1 MSQRISR
8 TLVTMAL
15 LLSLRLGYG
24 VVVSPLVNPP
34 ASRAGINSARPSGT
48 SEGSSSDSENNAPSS
63 MPQQRRDLL
72 DVAAESLPHAPWSA
86 QARYALR
93 SSNAYIFT
101 EDWEKEENSNRVRF
115 EPFAIVYRAP
125 DAPAD
130 DPPLTIVCD
139 AAVLEFAE
147 KFDIRN
153 PRPGRVVGG
162 SLLGPVAIRG
172 PNGLAANTHNFS
184 FSEASQR
191 AWSDHEIDFTWGGHR
206 GRAQGIELDLIPQV
220 GKLDE
225 DKPAIAG
232 IRTLRLVSGV
242 HLQLQPGAEDR
253 RQAKSTPTPKPGKQ
267 RAPVSISC
275 TGNFEYKLEVQV
287 AVFHKNVEVV
297 QPTSETQSDRLS
309 TDTLTLEFVRD
320 QPDPQV
326 AADAAPTEET
336 GVSAPNAPSAASRT
350 GPAGGDFSNL
360 KFRWLRASGPK
371 TIITSD
377 RSELKAT
384 LQELTYDEPARE
396 VTLKG
401 TSPVRV
407 EQKNHRLQSTEI
419 AVTLD
424 REGDVETAHCRGN
437 GRLVRYTGRL
447 PKSEDE
453 PLPRIDFAAKWEGDL
468 RFEPRTDQPGS
479 TIDLQQRVVLTRP
492 GGMRLLAERV
502 RIWLSEEAAAS
513 DGPQPRRRRG
523 EFNDDG
529 RTRPERML
537 ALRQVEL
544 KSPQLVGATERL
556 EIWFQPGRLGPP
568 PAGPESLEPDV
579 TQLSPRA
586 APLANSPLRRVAL
599 RDTDQAP
606 VIQAPGVQAA
616 ANNNR
621 PLPAG
626 IKPAPPP
633 GSIRRD
639 PIASPPRPPVAD
651 QPVDNP
657 VALESSAD
665 QPSDS
670 GKGSGNGSGK
680 VQSPILVSA
689 DVIRVQMLLDADDAE
704 VERIRT
710 EGHVHVTQNHGPGQI
725 PLDVKGDQLQ
735 VWNYTEERQ
744 VLRVQ
749 GKPAHVHDRGLQLEG
764 DDIRFDRGA
773 NQAAIQGKG
782 VLRMPVR
789 NGIDGKKLPDSQLVD
804 IFWQEKMEFDGQTAR
819 FFSGV
824 KTQLNGT
831 ELACEEMQV
840 RLTRR
845 VSFIEDNAEREPELE
860 TVLCRDR
867 VNIKSAEYQDNKLQS
882 VRLATGQEF
891 QFEQATGD
899 LSSNGPGILTFWTR
913 NTNRPEKKG
922 RPGAGSRNP
931 IAQGNSPWNFT
942 QVTYSGRMK
951 GNAEKRRSQFFD
963 RVRVVYGPVNTPTE
977 QLEIDRL
984 PEQAGSLRCE
994 ELTVTQVVAP
1004 RDKSEHVTVLGRGNC
1019 EIEGRMKEGYFSAL
1033 AYSVSFDQSK
1043 GMYVLAGDGR
1053 RDAELSRESQ
1063 PGASQPAVQKAK
1075 RFEFFP
1081 ERNELNVIEASSAT
1095 GGT

>member
-1 MSQRISR
+1 MSV
-8 TLVTMAL
+8 LLAL
-15 LLSLRLGYG
+15 RVGYG
-24 VVVSPLVNPP
+24 LVVSPLVNPP
-34 ASRAGINSARPSGT
+34 ASRAGINASPSSGQSDGST
-48 SEGSSSDSENNAPSS
+48 TGSEEAPATS

-101 EDWEKEENSNRVRF
+101 EEWEKEENSNRVRF
-115 EPFAIVYRAP
+115 EPFAIVYRTP

-139 AAVLEFAE
+139 TAVLEFAE

-184 FSEASQR
+184 FSESAQR
-191 AWSDHEIDFTWGGHR
+191 AWSDHEIDFTWGGHS

-232 IRTLRLVSGV
+232 IRTLRLVSNV
-242 HLQLQPGAEDR
+242 HLTLQPGAEDR
-253 RQAKSTPTPKPGKQ
+253 RKANQPQPSGKP
-267 RAPVSISC
+267 RAPVRITC

-287 AVFHKNVEVV
+287 AVFHKNVEVI

-320 QPDPQV
+320 KNEAQV
-326 AADAAPTEET
+326 ATDAPATDVDPTAPPADNPR
-336 GVSAPNAPSAASRT
+336 PS
-350 GPAGGDFSNL
+350 PAGGGFSDL

-371 TIITSD
+371 TVVSSD

-424 REGDVETAHCRGN
+424 EEGDVETAHCRGN

-468 RFEPRTDQPGS
+468 RLEPRTDQPGS

-502 RIWLSEEAAAS
+502 RIWLAEEASSS
-513 DGPQPRRRRG
+513 DTPAPRRRRG

-579 TQLSPRA
+579 TQLTPRA
-586 APLANSPLRRVAL
+586 TPLANSPLRRVAL
-599 RDTDQAP
+599 RDPD
-606 VIQAPGVQAA
+606 QAPGVQAA
-616 ANNNR
+616 ANNR
-621 PLPAG
+621 PVPAG
-626 IKPAPPP
+626 PKPGNPP
-633 GSIRRD
+633 GSPR
-639 PIASPPRPPVAD
+639 AAQPRPAANPAADGPAALDPLPGPEAEPVK
-651 QPVDNP
+651 
-657 VALESSAD
+657 
-665 QPSDS
+665 
-670 GKGSGNGSGK
+670 GKT
-680 VQSPILVSA
+680 QSPILVSA

-725 PLDVKGDQLQ
+725 PLDVKGEQLH

-773 NQAAIQGKG
+773 NQASVQGKG

-789 NGIDGKKLPDSQLVD
+789 NGIDGKKLPDAQLVD

-831 ELACEEMQV
+831 ELSCEEMQV

-845 VSFIEDNAEREPELE
+845 VSFIEDNAQREPELE

-882 VRLATGQEF
+882 VRLATGHEF

-899 LSSNGPGILTFWTR
+899 LNSNGPGILTFWTR

-922 RPGAGSRNP
+922 RAGTANRNP

-977 QLEIDRL
+977 QLDVDRL
-984 PEQAGSLRCE
+984 PEQAGTLRCE

-1063 PGASQPAVQKAK
+1063 PGVSQPAVQKAK

-1095 GGT
+1095 GGA

>member
-1 MSQRISR
+1 MSQRIYR

-15 LLSLRLGYG
+15 LLSLRVAYG
-24 VVVSPLVNPP
+24 LVVSPLVNPP
-34 ASRAGINSARPSGT
+34 ASRAGINASPRSGQSGEPGT
-48 SEGSSSDSENNAPSS
+48 DSEEITPPS

-72 DVAAESLPHAPWSA
+72 DVAAECLPHAPWSA

-101 EDWEKEENSNRVRF
+101 EEWEKEENSNRVRF

-125 DAPAD
+125 DAPAE

-139 AAVLEFAE
+139 SAVLEFAE

-162 SLLGPVAIRG
+162 SLLGPVTIRG
-172 PNGLAANTHNFS
+172 PNGLSAHTHNFS

-191 AWSDHEIDFTWGGHR
+191 AWSDHEIDFTWGGHS

-242 HLQLQPGAEDR
+242 HLTLQPGAEDR
-253 RQAKSTPTPKPGKQ
+253 RPKNQPQPTGKT
-267 RAPVSISC
+267 RAPVTVTCS
-275 TGNFEYKLEVQV
+275 GNFEYKLEVLV
-287 AVFHKNVEVV
+287 AVFHKNVEVI

-309 TDTLTLEFVRD
+309 TDTLTLEFVREKEESK
-320 QPDPQV
+320 V
-326 AADAAPTEET
+326 AADTPGADGNPADSP
-336 GVSAPNAPSAASRT
+336 ADKPRT
-350 GPAGGDFSNL
+350 SPAGGGFSDL
-360 KFRWLRASGPK
+360 KFRWLRAAGPK
-371 TIITSD
+371 TVVTSD

-424 REGDVETAHCRGN
+424 EEGDVETAHCRGN

-502 RIWLSEEAAAS
+502 RIWLAEEAASAEA
-513 DGPQPRRRRG
+513 PQPRRRRG
-523 EFNDDG
+523 ELNDDG

-544 KSPQLVGATERL
+544 KSPQMVGATERL

-568 PAGPESLEPDV
+568 PAGPETIEPDV
-579 TQLSPRA
+579 TQQTPRA
-586 APLANSPLRRVAL
+586 KHLANSPLRRVAL
-599 RDTDQAP
+599 RDADL
-606 VIQAPGVQAA
+606 APGVQAA
-616 ANNNR
+616 ANNRPAPARPKPVNPAPSTLAAPQR
-621 PLPAG
+621 ASANPQGAEKPGANGPGDNPAPLDPLPG
-626 IKPAPPP
+626 QEV
-633 GSIRRD
+633 D
-639 PIASPPRPPVAD
+639 P
-651 QPVDNP
+651 
-657 VALESSAD
+657 
-665 QPSDS
+665 
-670 GKGSGNGSGK
+670 GNGK
-680 VQSPILVSA
+680 TQSPILVSA

-725 PLDVKGDQLQ
+725 PLDVKGDQLH

-773 NQAAIQGKG
+773 NQASVQGKG

-789 NGIDGKKLPDSQLVD
+789 NGIDGKKLPDAQLVD

-819 FFSGV
+819 FFAGV

-845 VSFIEDNAEREPELE
+845 VSFIEDNAQREPELE

-867 VNIKSAEYQDNKLQS
+867 VHIKSAEYQENKLQS

-899 LSSNGPGILTFWTR
+899 LLSNGPGILTFWTR
-913 NTNRPEKKG
+913 NTGKADKPSRTKTG
-922 RPGAGSRNP
+922 QRNP

-942 QVTYSGRMK
+942 RVTYSGRMK

-963 RVRVVYGPVNTPTE
+963 RVRVIYGPVNTPTE
-977 QLEIDRL
+977 QLDVDRL
-984 PEQAGSLRCE
+984 PEQAGTLRCE

-1019 EIEGRMKEGYFSAL
+1019 EIEGRMKDGYFSAL
-1033 AYSVSFDQSK
+1033 AFSVSFDQSK

-1063 PGASQPAVQKAK
+1063 PGAAQPAVQKAK

>member
-1 MSQRISR
+1 
-8 TLVTMAL
+8 MAL

-34 ASRAGINSARPSGT
+34 ASRAGINSVRPSPQ
-48 SEGSSSDSENNAPSS
+48 SEDSSTDSDQAAPSS

-101 EDWEKEENSNRVRF
+101 EEWEKEENSNRVRF
-115 EPFAIVYRAP
+115 EPFAIVYRTP
-125 DAPAD
+125 DAPPD

-172 PNGLAANTHNFS
+172 PNGLAANTHTFS

-191 AWSDHEIDFTWGGHR
+191 AWSDHEIDFTWGGHS

-225 DKPAIAG
+225 DKPAISG

-253 RQAKSTPTPKPGKQ
+253 RQAKSSPKTGKQ

-320 QPDPQV
+320 QPDPMV
-326 AADAAPTEET
+326 AAET
-336 GVSAPNAPSAASRT
+336 VISDGNSAPAEEAPLEAPRSGT
-350 GPAGGDFSNL
+350 AGGEFSNL

-396 VTLKG
+396 VILKG

-447 PKSEDE
+447 PKSEEE

-502 RIWLSEEAAAS
+502 RIWLSEDAS
-513 DGPQPRRRRG
+513 PSDDPQPRRRRG

-579 TQLSPRA
+579 TTLSPRA
-586 APLANSPLRRVAL
+586 TPPGNSPLRRVAL
-599 RDTDQAP
+599 RDSDST
-606 VIQAPGVQAA
+606 PGVQAA
-616 ANNNR
+616 ANNRPAAAGLRPPNPPADKSPPADPPLNPLPGPEPEAENR
-621 PLPAG
+621 P
-626 IKPAPPP
+626 
-633 GSIRRD
+633 
-639 PIASPPRPPVAD
+639 
-651 QPVDNP
+651 
-657 VALESSAD
+657 
-665 QPSDS
+665 
-670 GKGSGNGSGK
+670 GKT
-680 VQSPILVSA
+680 QSPILVSA

-773 NQAAIQGKG
+773 NQAAVQGKG

-789 NGIDGKKLPDSQLVD
+789 SGIDGKKLPDSQLVD

-860 TVLCRDR
+860 NVLCRDR

-899 LSSNGPGILTFWTR
+899 LNSNGPGILTFWTR

-922 RPGAGSRNP
+922 RPGAANRAL

-977 QLEIDRL
+977 RLEVDRL
-984 PEQAGSLRCE
+984 PEQAGTLRCE

-1019 EIEGRMKEGYFSAL
+1019 EIEGRMKDGYFSAL

>member
-1 MSQRISR
+1 
-8 TLVTMAL
+8 MAL
-15 LLSLRLGYG
+15 LLSLRLLYG
-24 VVVSPLVNPP
+24 LVVGPLVSPPN
-34 ASRAGINSARPSGT
+34 SRMGARPVRTASDPANADG
-48 SEGSSSDSENNAPSS
+48 SEDPGPS

-72 DVAAESLPHAPWSA
+72 DVAAEYLPHAPWSA

-101 EDWEKEENSNRVRF
+101 EEWEKEANSNGVRF

-139 AAVLEFAE
+139 SAVLEFAE
-147 KFDIRN
+147 NFDIRN

-162 SLLGPVAIRG
+162 SLQGPVAIRG
-172 PNGLAANTHNFS
+172 PNGLSANTRNLS
-184 FSEASQR
+184 FSESSQR
-191 AWSDHEIDFTWGGHR
+191 AWSDHEIDFAWGGHS
-206 GRAQGIELDLIPQV
+206 GRAQGLELDLIPQV
-220 GKLDE
+220 GKLDD

-253 RQAKSTPTPKPGKQ
+253 RRPVQPAPAGKR
-267 RAPVSISC
+267 RAPVTITCS
-275 TGNFEYKLEVQV
+275 GNFEFKFEVQV
-287 AVFHKNVEVV
+287 AVFHKNVEVT
-297 QPTSETQSDRLS
+297 QPTSDTQAERLS

-320 QPDPQV
+320 SDENKVAKVDAEPDTALSEP
-326 AADAAPTEET
+326 AK
-336 GVSAPNAPSAASRT
+336 PST
-350 GPAGGDFSNL
+350 PAGDGFGNL
-360 KFRWLRASGPK
+360 KFRWLRAAGPK
-371 TIITSD
+371 TIVSSD
-377 RSELKAT
+377 RSELRAVM
-384 LQELTYDEPARE
+384 QELTYDEPARE
-396 VTLKG
+396 VVLKG

-424 REGDVETAHCRGN
+424 AEGDIERAHCRGN

-447 PKSEDE
+447 PKTEDE
-453 PLPRIDFAAKWEGDL
+453 PLPRIDFAAKWDGEL
-468 RFEPRTDQPGS
+468 RLEPQADHPGS
-479 TIDLQQRVVLTRP
+479 TIDLSHRVVLTRP

-502 RIWLSEEAAAS
+502 RIWLSEDAPEGNA
-513 DGPQPRRRRG
+513 PKPRKRPG
-523 EFNDDG
+523 EFGDNG

-544 KSPQLVGATERL
+544 KSPQMVGATERL
-556 EIWFQPGRLGPP
+556 EIWFQQGRLGPP
-568 PAGPESLEPDV
+568 PSGPENSDAEISRLTPA
-579 TQLSPRA
+579 QP
-586 APLANSPLRRVAL
+586 APASSPLRRVAL
-599 RDTDQAP
+599 RDGDLAG
-606 VIQAPGVQAA
+606 GVQAA
-616 ANNNR
+616 ANNR
-621 PLPAG
+621 PAPAG
-626 IKPAPPP
+626 PQKANPPLRPAASRDAKANPPRANPSGIPP
-633 GSIRRD
+633 GNPAD
-639 PIASPPRPPVAD
+639 VPSPKTAVAD
-651 QPVDNP
+651 QAAP
-657 VALESSAD
+657 
-665 QPSDS
+665 
-670 GKGSGNGSGK
+670 GKGK
-680 VQSPILVSA
+680 TQSPILVSA
-689 DVIRVQMLLDADDAE
+689 DVIRVQMLLDGDDAE

-710 EGHVHVTQNHGPGQI
+710 EGHVHVTQQHGTGQI

-773 NQAAIQGKG
+773 NQASVLGKG

-789 NGIDGKKLPDSQLVD
+789 NGIDGKKLSDAQLVD
-804 IFWQEKMEFDGQTAR
+804 IFWQEKMEFDGETAR
-819 FFSGV
+819 FFAGV
-824 KTQLNGT
+824 KTQLDGT
-831 ELACEEMQV
+831 ELSCEEMQV

-867 VNIKSAEYQDNKLQS
+867 VLIKSSEYQENKLQS

-899 LSSNGPGILTFWTR
+899 LQSNGPGILTFWTR
-913 NTNRPEKKG
+913 NGNRPEKKG
-922 RPGAGSRNP
+922 RNSSGSRNP
-931 IAQGNSPWNFT
+931 ISQGNSPWNYT
-942 QVTYSGRMK
+942 RVTYSGRMR

-963 RVRVVYGPVNTPTE
+963 RVRVIYGPVNSPND
-977 QLEIDRL
+977 QLDVDRL
-984 PEQAGSLRCE
+984 PEQAGTLRCE

-1004 RDKSEHVTVLGRGNC
+1004 RDKGEHVTVLGRGNC
-1019 EIEGRMKEGYFSAL
+1019 EIEGRMKDGYFSAL

-1053 RDAELSRESQ
+1053 RDAELSRESA